1 MKTEKIT
8 NSKFVKVK
16 CPKCN
21 KEQVLFGKATTTV
34 YCNECKNIL
43 AKPSGGKVKIRAKVL
58 EVLQ

>member
-1 MKTEKIT
+1 MKQEKIT

-21 KEQVLFGKATTTV
+21 NEQIIFGKATTTV
-34 YCNECKNIL
+34 RCLICNNIL
-43 AKPSGGKVKIRAKVL
+43 AKPMGKKVKIRAKVL